1 MVPSVKRVVCIGIYA
16 VCVSAGLS
24 FASLAGADMPVRNPD
39 WAQPIAPD
47 QNLFQVTPDFY
58 RSARLL
64 PESVPKLQ
72 ALGIKTVVSLRAF
85 HSDEALL
92 KQSGIRMVRIPIYT
106 WDIDDK
112 DVIHALR
119 AVHEAQAQGPV
130 LLHCLHGADRT
141 GLISAMYRIVYQ
153 GWSREQALDELEH
166 GGYGYHAIWKNI
178 PNYLRHVD
186 IDKIKRSVQMPASGP
201 N

>member
-1 MVPSVKRVVCIGIYA
+1 MVSSVKRVACVGIYA
-16 VCVSAGLS
+16 VCVSFGLS
-24 FASLAGADMPVRNPD
+24 VASLAEADTPVRNPD

-112 DVIHALR
+112 DVIAALR
-119 AVHEAQAQGPV
+119 AVHEAQSQGPV

-178 PNYLRHVD
+178 PSYLRHVD
-186 IDKIKRSVQMPASGP
+186 IEQIKRSLQISESASK
-201 N
+201 